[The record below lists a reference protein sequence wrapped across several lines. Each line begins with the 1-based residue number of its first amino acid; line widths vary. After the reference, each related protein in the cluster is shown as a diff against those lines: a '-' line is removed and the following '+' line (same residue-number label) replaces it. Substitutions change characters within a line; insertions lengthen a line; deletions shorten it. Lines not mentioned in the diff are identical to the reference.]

1 MTGNPK
7 LPTLVFFCAA
17 LAAASAPAPAAEP
30 LGRLFFTPDQRVS
43 LDAARS
49 KKARVNLA
57 TETEATEKPPAPPAP
72 EVVTYGGV
80 VRRSDGKATVWLND
94 RPVDGKDARA
104 GAIVGRV
111 RPDGSVTVQ
120 SAQSGRSVDLRVGQ
134 RAELLSGK
142 VEEGYATRVTNKPDA
157 SVESKAAAKP
167 GADASAD
174 KEKEEAARR
183 DRERRRD
190 LDDAIRALEAASAK
204 PAPPP
209 AETQAPQP
217 QSPYPPSR

>member
-1 MTGNPK
+1 MTRDSTIRS
-7 LPTLVFFCAA
+7 LIFLAV
-17 LAAASAPAPAAEP
+17 LAAAPSPAPAAEP

-49 KKARVNLA
+49 KKTRVT
-57 TETEATEKPPAPPAP
+57 TEEATEKPPAPPVP

-80 VRRSDGKATVWLND
+80 VRRSDGKSTVWLND
-94 RPVDGKDARA
+94 RAVDEKDARA
-104 GAIVGRV
+104 GTAIVGRV

-120 SAQSGRSVDLRVGQ
+120 SAQTGRSVDLRVGQ

-142 VEEGYATRVTNKPDA
+142 VEEGYATRGVTNKPDA
-157 SVESKAAAKP
+157 SAAKP
-167 GADASAD
+167 GADPGAGSTDKD
-174 KEKEEAARR
+174 KEETARR

-190 LDDAIRALEAASAK
+190 LDDAIRALEAASAR

-209 AETQAPQP
+209 AETQAPPPQP
-217 QSPYPPSR
+217 PYPPSR